1 MHYGFIAFLVGM
13 GVDYGLS
20 QMRQHSLSIEEYR
33 RLTYRG
39 SGHEFYVVLSV
50 LVVLF
55 ALEGRVDWNDVILEL
70 IAFGLLVT
78 WVLYGRFRVFYEART
93 RGLNQ
98 RYVDL
103 SLGSLAVM
111 LLASGLL
118 LGETISKL

>member
-1 MHYGFIAFLVGM
+1 M
-13 GVDYGLS
+13 GVDFALG
-20 QMRQHSLSIEEYR
+20 QMRQRSLSPEEYR

-39 SGHEFYVVLSV
+39 PAHETYIVLVV

-55 ALEGRVDWNDVILEL
+55 AFEGYIDWNGAIVDL
-70 IAFGLLVT
+70 IAFALLVT
-78 WVLYGRFRVFYEART
+78 WVLYGKFRTFYEART

-111 LLASGLL
+111 AIASGFLISEPL
-118 LGETISKL
+118 SKL